1 VPPFRLLAGAKN
13 GSVLIDG
20 NRIVSVGGPASLGI
34 PADAERI
41 DCSGATISP
50 GFCNAHVH
58 FFERKWSDARA
69 IDVADLRT
77 QLEDFTRFGVTWVF
91 DLSSAWEN
99 TRMVRER
106 IECGEV
112 PGPRIRSTGE
122 GMVAPDSLPPPM
134 VMAVLGLAPVS
145 LAEIADA
152 QQAARTTRGL
162 LDAGVDGVK
171 VFLSSNS
178 GHAIFDE
185 RALQAVVDETHGAG
199 KPVFAHPNTGD
210 DVLAALRAGVDVIA
224 HTTPRSGPWC
234 DDILNAARARRSAL
248 IPTLALWK
256 HLLRHDRASVQSQ
269 TIAAAVEQLR
279 AWRQAGG
286 IVIFGTDYGAVGADP
301 SDEYELMR
309 RAGMT
314 TDEIVASMT
323 SEPADFFGEND
334 RGRLAPGCD
343 ADLVVLDEPLGSV
356 RMTLRSGHV
365 IYEHTNRGSYTR
377 SGEGEVP

>member
-13 GSVLIDG
+13 GNVLIDG
-20 NRIVSVGGPASLGI
+20 DRIVCLGDPSSFEI

-58 FFERKWSDARA
+58 FFERKWWNARA
-69 IDVADLRT
+69 IDVADLRV

-99 TRMVRER
+99 TSIVRER
-106 IECGEV
+106 IERGEV
-112 PGPRIRSTGE
+112 AGPRILSTGE
-122 GMVAPDSLPPPM
+122 GMVAPGSLPPPM
-134 VMAVLGLAPVS
+134 VMAVMGLAPVS

-152 QQAARTTRGL
+152 QQAARATRGL

-178 GHAIFDE
+178 GHEIFDE
-185 RALQAVVDETHGAG
+185 RALQAVVDETHAAG
-199 KPVFAHPNTGD
+199 KPLFAHPNTGD

-234 DDILNAARARRSAL
+234 DDILDAARARRPAL

-256 HLLRHDRASVQSQ
+256 QLLRHDRASVQSQ
-269 TIAAAVEQLR
+269 TITVAVEQLR
-279 AWRQAGG
+279 AWREAGG

-301 SDEYELMR
+301 GDEYELMM

-323 SEPADFFGEND
+323 SAPADFFAQTD
-334 RGRLAPGCD
+334 RGRIAPGYD
-343 ADLVVLDEPLGSV
+343 ADLAVLDEPLGNV
-356 RMTLRSGHV
+356 RMTLRKGRV
-365 IYEHTNRGSYTR
+365 IYKHTNRGSYNCPD
-377 SGEGEVP
+377 EGRGP